1 MITRQH
7 LTASHVVLLL
17 VVFFL
22 PPVAVFSGPAVA
34 PFYAVLLA
42 VLLIEGLRKKAIH
55 LPFSMPIFFVILLAV
70 WALASSFWAINS
82 ERALSEWAT
91 TFAVILLSIVT
102 FGVLQYLRKN
112 QLEAVTFALSIAV
125 PLMLLL
131 VAVELK
137 FFGYLYRFFGTHF
150 FHKTAIYFNAEVYN
164 RGACFLAVIF
174 WALLMAH
181 SKRMRQNMPTNI
193 LLGIVGV
200 ATIIPLGMLE
210 SLSAKVAFVGGVLA
224 FIAVLVMPVI
234 SIRLLQ
240 LSVILLAVGIVWCT
254 PKINPNEFAAKNIPP
269 SALHRVFIWH
279 FASTKA
285 MENIWQGYGFYN
297 SRDIAGGKD
306 VIPLENQS
314 TPVGWLNLPNHPH
327 NGMLQMWLELGLV
340 GLSLYVLLI
349 ISSLS
354 WMLKYV
360 QSTLQRAIMVAMLV
374 TYLGISL
381 LAFNI
386 WQEWWI
392 ASGLLCFML
401 MRLYVDGFIDY
412 APCMRGGKTLR

>member
-1 MITRQH
+1 MISRQH
-7 LTASHVVLLL
+7 LTVSYAVLML
-17 VVFFL
+17 VVFCL
-22 PPVAVFSGPAVA
+22 PPVAVFSGLAVA

-55 LPFSMPIFFVILLAV
+55 LPFSMPIFLVILLSI
-70 WALASSFWAINS
+70 WALASNFWAINS

-91 TFAVILLSIVT
+91 TFTVILLSIVT
-102 FGVLQYLRKN
+102 FGVLQHLRKN
-112 QLEAVTFALSIAV
+112 QLEAVTIALSIAV
-125 PLMLLL
+125 PLMLVL
-131 VAVELK
+131 VAAELK
-137 FFGYLYRFFGTHF
+137 FFGYLYSFFGTHF
-150 FHKTAIYFNAEVYN
+150 FHKTTLYFNAEVYN

-193 LLGIVGV
+193 VLGFVGV
-200 ATIIPLGMLE
+200 ATIITLGMLE

-224 FIAVLVMPVI
+224 FIAMLLMPVI

-240 LSVILLAVGIVWCT
+240 LAVVLIAVGLVWYA
-254 PKINPNEFAAKNIPP
+254 PKINPNEFAEKNIPP

-279 FASTKA
+279 FAGIKA
-285 MENIWQGYGFYN
+285 SENTLKGYGFYN

-306 VIPLENQS
+306 VIALNNQS
-314 TPVGWLNLPNHPH
+314 TPVGWVNLPNHPH

-349 ISSLS
+349 IASLS
-354 WMLKYV
+354 WILKYV
-360 QSTLQRAIMVAMLV
+360 QSTLQRAVMVAMLV

-392 ASGLLCFML
+392 ATGLLGFML

-412 APCMRGGKTLR
+412 APCTRGGKTLR

>member
-1 MITRQH
+1 MISRQH
-7 LTASHVVLLL
+7 LTVSHAVLLL
-17 VVFFL
+17 VVFLL
-22 PPVAVFSGPAVA
+22 PPVAVFSGLAVA

-55 LPFSMPIFFVILLAV
+55 LPFSMPIFFFVLLAI
-70 WALASSFWAINS
+70 WALASHFWAINS
-82 ERALSEWAT
+82 DRALSEWAA
-91 TFAVILLSIVT
+91 TFAIILLSIVT
-102 FGVLQYLRKN
+102 FGVLQHLRKN
-112 QLEAVTFALSIAV
+112 QLEALTFALSIAI

-131 VAVELK
+131 IAVELK
-137 FFGYLYRFFGTHF
+137 FFGFLYSFFGTQF
-150 FHKTAIYFNAEVYN
+150 FSKTNIFFNAEVYN

-181 SKRMRQNMPTNI
+181 SKRMRQNMPTSI
-193 LLGIVGV
+193 LLGVVSI
-200 ATIIPLGMLE
+200 ATIVTLGMLE
-210 SLSAKVAFVGGVLA
+210 SLSAKVAFVGGVVA
-224 FIAVLVMPVI
+224 FIAVLLMPVI

-240 LSVILLAVGIVWCT
+240 IAVILLAVGMVWYA
-254 PKINPNEFAAKNIPP
+254 PKLNPNEFAEKNIPP
-269 SALHRVFIWH
+269 SALHRIFIWS
-279 FASTKA
+279 FSGQKA
-285 MENIWQGYGFYN
+285 AENMWQGYGFYN

-306 VIPLENQS
+306 VIALGNQS
-314 TPVGWLNLPNHPH
+314 SPLGWVNLPNHSH
-327 NGMLQMWLELGLV
+327 NAMLQMWLELGLV

-349 ISSLS
+349 VTSLS

-381 LAFNI
+381 LAFNV

-392 ASGLLCFML
+392 ATGLLGFML

-412 APCMRGGKTLR
+412 APCTRGGKTLR